1 MIEYDKVLDQAAQKR
16 WVSPHEKEQVYL
28 HLRNKLADMTLPV
41 SFEQAIREM
50 CRRLEY

>member
-1 MIEYDKVLDQAAQKR
+1 MTEYDKVLDQAAQMCKVTPR
-16 WVSPHEKEQVYL
+16 EKEQAYL
-28 HLRNKLADMTLPV
+28 RLRSRLADMTLPV